1 MSLTLPTSDQPNLA
15 PADDLLRNAQQN
27 AADRSVEIEPDW
39 FSDIKAQLQD
49 EEKSTWEAQ
58 QLLWALI
65 FLVIEGKT
73 LLKKAKYGNGWRYP
87 ELPDRTDTPVYGFN
101 FAGFYSENIKA
112 KWTNSD
118 TDIRWRPMRDTDDAI
133 GATKGAQ
140 NVRDFL
146 KRKLY
151 TQDFKQTEALLA
163 QAGKYARYYYF
174 TDREKSYARRPRIE
188 PQQIQL
194 GESSYFCAECGSS
207 GIVPAAGSD
216 IGGLEGAVS
225 SANGDNAGGVFRAP
239 GSTAMASADTYSAN
253 FRSGD
258 GGGGSGNSAAIS
270 AVGPNNVGAFAG
282 DSAGLGAQARTPF
295 LDSGSADMVQG
306 EVDAASVLPKDGQVI
321 LHSPAEKTT
330 ASPLDSKAYLNEALR
345 SNPEIEYG
353 GYRGPLNYE
362 PMTGM
367 HGGVVE
373 SMQPVEQP
381 APPSPTCPDCGAPNI
396 EVEQAEPFTVE
407 AVTGYDDIETGSI
420 VCEPVPC
427 FELKHETTKS
437 PQTSTYLIRNRRVR
451 VAELE
456 YEYPDLEIK
465 QGKTDDRGLALEDDL
480 KRSTIDGA
488 GSGRTRSDAHD
499 APTVDFTQVWL
510 SPCLYARKRLKKD
523 LQTASGQTIPAGTKL
538 ADVFKKGL
546 YMCFIEGIKGPVELR
561 DECHKDYWV
570 GGVLRQR
577 AISSLG
583 SGIEDIINSNMQLN
597 LVYSIIYE
605 QLRTSAMP
613 ATLFDTRLLPNGV
626 SAYLGS
632 LSNIPVELAALDDKR
647 SLQDSVYQ
655 LQPQP
660 PSAQHF
666 AYTDKLNQH
675 MQLAS
680 RVTDFSGGLPG
691 VQNDTA
697 TGAEILDANSQS
709 LFAPQL
715 ANKAEV
721 DRRGAEIELNLFKAN
736 QFDEMY
742 ISLQGRR
749 GEQDGIWL
757 SAADINTDLYAEVVP
772 DSYLPQTNRERRE
785 RWDAFL
791 QRVGGLPGLKAAL
804 QEFPDQVEV
813 LAEIFDVDLGG
824 EDYTAAAELCRER
837 IEQMKAAL
845 PMLQVMAQGMP
856 QIQMAEDPMT
866 GEMMAMP
873 VDPMAEAANFLL
885 GILECPVEPEQ
896 LGHIASIRYLRTW
909 RTTDEGKKAPPEL
922 WAGVKGMI
930 YQHIE
935 GVMAE
940 AAMMGMVGMASM
952 PMEGQTGMDA
962 GQESPKS
969 GEKNKSKQAQGPP
982 QGEPK
987 RQATMAGV
995 GA

>member
-1 MSLTLPTSDQPNLA
+1 MSLTLATSDQPNLA

-27 AADRSVEIEPDW
+27 AGDRSVEIEPDW

-49 EEKSTWEAQ
+49 EEKSTWESQ

-194 GESSYFCAECGSS
+194 GESVYFCADCGSS
-207 GIVPAAGSD
+207 GVVPTAGSD
-216 IGGLEGAVS
+216 VGGLEGAVS
-225 SANGDNAGGVFRAP
+225 GANGGDAGGVFRAP
-239 GSTAMASADTYSAN
+239 GSTEMASADTYSAN

-258 GGGGSGNSAAIS
+258 GGDGLGNAAAMAGIG
-270 AVGPNNVGAFAG
+270 ADNGGAFAG
-282 DSAGLGAQARTPF
+282 DAAGFVPQGGAPIFNGGSVELAASQGGLNEIQNVVPANSELAAPTSTP
-295 LDSGSADMVQG
+295 LDSGGYGSGDMSGVEGVNGAIGMDFQ
-306 EVDAASVLPKDGQVI
+306 
-321 LHSPAEKTT
+321 SP
-330 ASPLDSKAYLNEALR
+330 DST
-345 SNPEIEYG
+345 I
-353 GYRGPLNYE
+353 
-362 PMTGM
+362 
-367 HGGVVE
+367 
-373 SMQPVEQP
+373 
-381 APPSPTCPDCGAPNI
+381 CPDCGSPNA
-396 EVEQAEPFTVE
+396 EVEQAEPFEVE

-577 AISSLG
+577 AISALG